1 MATMGTKH
9 VEKDV
14 SSIEIPS
21 WIILQ
26 SDVGLLFPSEHALDL
41 GSVDLGRSLG
51 DGDSAAGYARKPPS
65 QLIVLDGTW
74 SKAKRLFY
82 VNPWLHNL
90 PHHRLPPSKGSSRY
104 GIIRKEPKP
113 GCMSTIE
120 STVMGLEI
128 MEPETEGLD
137 KLLDVFDYMMEDQKV
152 CMGERYTRLE
162 EKVRVGRWE
171 VQNKSA
177 LPPKSWSILIWSR
190 TAVDG
195 RESTSSE
202 SLLSARNRK
211 VFDGKLSSVSSRV
224 TLGIT
229 RVAVKAA
236 SKHKSGDK
244 VWKGQDQAEVF

>member
-74 SKAKRLFY
+74 SNAKRLLKHCHGPR
-82 VNPWLHNL
+82 N
-90 PHHRLPPSKGSSRY
+90 SG
-104 GIIRKEPKP
+104 
-113 GCMSTIE
+113 
-120 STVMGLEI
+120 
-128 MEPETEGLD
+128 ETEGLD

-162 EKVRVGRWE
+162 EKIRLGRS
-171 VQNKSA
+171 QKSE
-177 LPPKSWSILIWSR
+177 L
-190 TAVDG
+190 
-195 RESTSSE
+195 
-202 SLLSARNRK
+202 
-211 VFDGKLSSVSSRV
+211 V
-224 TLGIT
+224 TNGSF
-229 RVAVKAA
+229 K
-236 SKHKSGDK
+236 
-244 VWKGQDQAEVF
+244 

>member
-120 STVMGLEI
+120 SIVMALEI
-128 MEPETEGLD
+128 LEPETEGLD

-162 EKVRVGRWE
+162 EKVRLGRSQKLMDCVEWIATPIIRGGNR
-171 VQNKSA
+171 V
-177 LPPKSWSILIWSR
+177 P
-190 TAVDG
+190 
-195 RESTSSE
+195 
-202 SLLSARNRK
+202 SLLEI
-211 VFDGKLSSVSSRV
+211 L
-224 TLGIT
+224 
-229 RVAVKAA
+229 VAALQAHTSHPAALMLMAEHHVKF
-236 SKHKSGDK
+236 
-244 VWKGQDQAEVF
+244 AEGEEL

>member
-21 WIILQ
+21 WITLQ

-51 DGDSAAGYARKPPS
+51 DADSAAGSARKPPT

-82 VNPWLHNL
+82 ENPWLHNL
-90 PHHRLPPSKGSSRY
+90 PHYRLPPSKGSSRY

-120 STVMGLEI
+120 SIVMALEVL
-128 MEPETEGLD
+128 EPETEGLD

-162 EKVRVGRWE
+162 EKVRLGRS
-171 VQNKSA
+171 QKSDLVTMHIIQDMVSPSKA
-177 LPPKSWSILIWSR
+177 PLHKAIPDCR
-190 TAVDG
+190 N
-195 RESTSSE
+195 ESSPSQ
-202 SLLSARNRK
+202 R
-211 VFDGKLSSVSSRV
+211 D
-224 TLGIT
+224 
-229 RVAVKAA
+229 
-236 SKHKSGDK
+236 
-244 VWKGQDQAEVF
+244 